1 LKYQTKRIRNPKS
14 DRLREDADQVAGCI
28 SMVKRISVGDSYL
41 VTTTGMITIHAI
53 RLPYYVVQSS
63 NRSEDHTPELK

>member
-1 LKYQTKRIRNPKS
+1 
-14 DRLREDADQVAGCI
+14 
-28 SMVKRISVGDSYL
+28 MVKRISVGDSYL